1 MSSFSMNA
9 ASSYGPRTMTV
20 SCSQTRNGSSAN
32 TSTINWTLSTQ
43 GSNSSA
49 SLFDTGPTSLDIA
62 GANRYW
68 KERVAWSSYAFPAA
82 AGSVSGSFTL
92 SHKNDG
98 TIDPI
103 NVSLSTAIYYA
114 AVKTASGTWYLD
126 KIDRYFSSTPS
137 ISLSNRTETSLTY
150 NWSTSETCSKVV
162 VYYKKSNES
171 NYAST
176 TKYDSSGATS
186 GSFTL
191 SGLAAN
197 TTYNVFIRATRKD
210 SGLTSDSGVNNSTTY
225 NYPHITG
232 ISASALTIGNGQTIS
247 LYNPLGRTVTVRMY
261 QNSTSGTLLHTTGST
276 TGTSITFTPA
286 ADTLYKTIPNSQ
298 SSYCIYT
305 STSSNP
311 SYTYTTASNTYSYK
325 VSGGETPTF
334 AASQVSTYDSTSSV
348 TAVTG
353 QTGAGGWLV
362 QALSQLKVTIDS
374 AATAKNHASISK
386 YEVTFAGT
394 KKDLSVGTTGGTW
407 GTLNSSGTQSISIKV
422 IDSRNLSTT
431 VTKNVTF
438 KPYQAPTI
446 TLTGGRENNYGTVVN
461 LLASFTS
468 SSVEGFNGIKVSWS
482 GADFSGYFKD
492 SNNNQLGSSSSFVSA
507 FSGDGTATQDNIDN
521 EVSYTFTATIEDR
534 FGKKSSSTLKV
545 PISLP
550 LMFIDSEQNGVG
562 VNCLPTGKGLYVDGD
577 LAVGGKNLQRPY
589 TVDLSTYSSST
600 FYPILFTVKYGEI
613 LKCDVYS
620 EGGQA
625 AEAYNQN
632 LISFTCHGGG
642 WSDTP
647 RSLTVNHYGCYSNS
661 EITIGCI
668 GDGNKDGSWC
678 IWVRGSKKYFFYS
691 NFKPEFKPSGY
702 TSNSGEVF
710 SPGSNYYGGT
720 NTQVTIRF
728 TPQTTLTS
736 GMFVGNNVVVGGEL
750 CKEGNGYYPAHRGD
764 AADANNC
771 KTHGYYR
778 TTTSTANLP
787 SGAGSKYGILEV
799 VESRGL
805 TWSSSNEAS
814 WFWQIFRNTSNEE
827 WHRYGSN
834 SSISSWTKRHIDYT
848 YTDPYKITEQT
859 ATYTKYA
866 NGLLVQHFSFKI
878 NCSISNAWGSGY
890 EVQVTGGQ
898 FPIAFKT
905 CYACNVTPLGRGC
918 FIEYVHGANV
928 SKLTHAINGGW
939 LYRPV
944 SDEGT
949 KWDYDFYCIA
959 YGTWK

>member
-68 KERVAWSSYAFPAA
+68 KERVSWSSYAFPAA

-137 ISLSNRTETSLTY
+137 VSLSSRTETSLTY

-176 TKYDSSGATS
+176 TKYDSSGTKS

-210 SGLTSDSGVNNSTTY
+210 SGLTSDSGVNSSTTY

-232 ISASALTIGNGQTIS
+232 VGTAALTIGNGQTIS

-261 QNSTSGTLLHTTGST
+261 QNSTSGTLLHTTGTT
-276 TGTSITFTPA
+276 TGTSITFTPV
-286 ADTLYKTIPNSQ
+286 ADTLYRTIPNLQ
-298 SSYCIYT
+298 SSYCVYT

-311 SYTYTTASNTYSYK
+311 SYTYKTPSNTYSYK
-325 VSGGETPTF
+325 VNGGETPTF

-348 TAVTG
+348 TAITG

-374 AATAKNHASISK
+374 AATAKHHASISK

-431 VTKNVTF
+431 VTKNVIF
-438 KPYQAPTI
+438 KPYQAPSI
-446 TLTGGRENNYGTVVN
+446 TLTGGREDNYGTVVN

-482 GADFSGYFKD
+482 GADSSGYFKD
-492 SNNNQLGSSSSFVSA
+492 SNNIQLGSSSSFVDA
-507 FSGDGTATQDNIDN
+507 FSGEGTATQDNVDN
-521 EVSYTFTATIEDR
+521 EVSYTFTATIEDK
-534 FGKKSSSTLKV
+534 FGKRSSSTLKV
-545 PISLP
+545 PIGLP
-550 LMFIDSEQNGVG
+550 LMFIDSTQNGVG

-577 LAVGGKNLQRPY
+577 LVVGGKNLQRPY
-589 TVDLSTYSSST
+589 EVDLSNYSSST
-600 FYPILFTVKYGEI
+600 FYPILFDIKYGEI

-620 EGGQA
+620 EGGQD

-647 RSLTVNHYGCYSNS
+647 RSLTVNHYGCHSNS

-691 NFKPEFKPSGY
+691 NFEPQSHPNGF
-702 TSNSGEVF
+702 TSKSGEVF
-710 SPGSNYYGGT
+710 SSGPNYYGGT

-728 TPQTTLTS
+728 TPQTSLTS
-736 GMFVGNNVVVGGEL
+736 GMFVGNNVGIGGEL
-750 CKEGNGYYPAHRGD
+750 YKNGGYYTGYRGFCSNAND
-764 AADANNC
+764 A
-771 KTHGYYR
+771 KTQGYYL
-778 TTTSTANLP
+778 TNDGTSNLA
-787 SGAGSKYGILEV
+787 SGNRYGVLEV
-799 VESRGL
+799 IECKNG
-805 TWSSSNEAS
+805 TWVPADQSSWA
-814 WFWQIFRNTSNEE
+814 WQIWRNTEGEE
-827 WHRYGSN
+827 YHRYGVNSN
-834 SSISSWTKRHIDYT
+834 SWSAWTKRHIDYT
-848 YTDPYKITEQT
+848 YTDPYKIIEQT
-859 ATYTKYA
+859 EKYTKYA
-866 NGLLVQHFSFKI
+866 NGLMVHHFKF
-878 NCSISNAWGSGY
+878 SITCRIASAWGSGY
-890 EVQVTGGQ
+890 ELQVTGGKFQ
-898 FPIAFKT
+898 PSFTKL
-905 CYACNVTPLGRGC
+905 YSCNVTSQGRGC
-918 FIEYVHGANV
+918 FIEYQGSTENY
-928 SKLTHAINGGW
+928 AIDSGW

-944 SDEGT
+944 ADDVAT
-949 KWDYDFYCIA
+949 KYDFYCIA